1 MSPPFDDT
9 PASDAEYQGRETE
22 IAHQIVDDL
31 HSPDV
36 IAAED
41 KPSQAIRRAK
51 TTSMG
56 QAIAAVKAG
65 EADFAMQALV
75 AWGTGQKEAHEVLKE
90 AETYAA
96 VAGLTSI
103 GNRPF

>member
-1 MSPPFDDT
+1 MGTVHPFRTKPED
-9 PASDAEYQGRETE
+9 
-22 IAHQIVDDL
+22 
-31 HSPDV
+31 
-36 IAAED
+36 AAE
-41 KPSQAIRRAK
+41 KTEAILTRIGQLYQERLKAK
-51 TTSMG
+51 EELPG
-56 QAIAAVKAG
+56 VLAALVKAG